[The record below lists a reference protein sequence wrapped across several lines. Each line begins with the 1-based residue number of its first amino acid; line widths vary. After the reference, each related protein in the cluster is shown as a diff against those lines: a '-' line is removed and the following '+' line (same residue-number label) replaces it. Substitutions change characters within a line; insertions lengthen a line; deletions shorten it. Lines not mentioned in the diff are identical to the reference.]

1 MLQSH
6 RRWVNRNVKRERCM
20 KSRRV
25 SPLWYRTPYVA
36 ILLSVAAFAVFC
48 MFETA
53 GREGAAA
60 YAESA
65 PTVYEA
71 VLKGKTCKYEE
82 SSQSL
87 NCEYTVGTG
96 LHFVIEGLG
105 QRDTGITFLKSS
117 ADEDFFASLGLLHG
131 CVIVARGKKG
141 EGIADVPE
149 FAFVSPRNGK
159 VYKSWEE
166 CQDGW

>member
-1 MLQSH
+1 MKAGRMSH
-6 RRWVNRNVKRERCM
+6 LRHRM
-20 KSRRV
+20 ASA
-25 SPLWYRTPYVA
+25 A
-36 ILLSVAAFAVFC
+36 ILSFVAAFAVFC

-53 GREGAAA
+53 GREVSAA

-82 SSQSL
+82 SSQSVD
-87 NCEYTVGTG
+87 CEYKVGTG
-96 LHFVIEGLG
+96 LHFLIEGLG